1 MKFLKLIILAAVI
14 GGAVYLIKFIEIP
27 DIIGDDE
34 IDIARIEVLKPFIAE
49 YTHEWENSPK
59 WNQELYKK
67 NLKEA
72 ELYRSADDISEAV
85 YDKLRQNVNKDVLN
99 RLVKLLEP
107 DFRADPVPE
116 ATVEENMEGIA
127 VVGEELPN
135 DKLVK
140 KMTAAWNT
148 YKTIKAFVQ
157 KTYSGNSF
165 ALGMASDCSSWT
177 SFDTHKRNETNKRD
191 NYRNASLYKEYF
203 ADNSMLSKGLAAV
216 PGNVE
221 ECRSGYN
228 RRIVDAIKCEY
239 GHVPTFNPGLYSSAT
254 DEEYDRAW
262 NEFIEGFDTK
272 SKKILAISSKF
283 KADVDDSKL
292 QREVSDIASK
302 YIIVPTKPARPQQA
316 N

>member
-1 MKFLKLIILAAVI
+1 MKFLKLIVLAAII

-49 YTHEWENSPK
+49 YTHEWDNSPK
-59 WNQELYKK
+59 WNLELYKK

-135 DKLVK
+135 DKLVN

-165 ALGMASDCSSWT
+165 ALGMASDCSSWSGLHSTRTNGTRPT
-177 SFDTHKRNETNKRD
+177 SATITAMRRFTRNTSPTTPCL
-191 NYRNASLYKEYF
+191 A
-203 ADNSMLSKGLAAV
+203 KGLPQCREMWRSAAV
-216 PGNVE
+216 VTTAG
-221 ECRSGYN
+221 
-228 RRIVDAIKCEY
+228 
-239 GHVPTFNPGLYSSAT
+239 
-254 DEEYDRAW
+254 
-262 NEFIEGFDTK
+262 
-272 SKKILAISSKF
+272 
-283 KADVDDSKL
+283 
-292 QREVSDIASK
+292 
-302 YIIVPTKPARPQQA
+302 
-316 N
+316 

>member
-1 MKFLKLIILAAVI
+1 MKFLKLIILAAII
-14 GGAVYLIKFIEIP
+14 GGVVYLIKFIDIP

-116 ATVEENMEGIA
+116 TVVENNMEGIA
-127 VVGEELPN
+127 AVGEELPD

-177 SFDTHKRNETNKRD
+177 SFDTHKRNETSKRD

-203 ADNSMLSKGLAAV
+203 ADNSMLSNGLAAV
-216 PGNVE
+216 PGKVE
-221 ECRSGYN
+221 KCRHDYN
-228 RRIVDAIKCEY
+228 SRIVEAIRREY
-239 GHVPTFNPGLYSSAT
+239 GYVPVFDPGLYSSAT
-254 DEEYDRAW
+254 DEEYDQAW
-262 NEFIEGFDTK
+262 NEFIAKYNAKRTK
-272 SKKILAISSKF
+272 IYEISSKF
-283 KADVDDSKL
+283 KADVDDSQL
-292 QREVSDIASK
+292 QGEVSDIASR
-302 YIIVPTKPARPQQA
+302 YLTVPTKPLKPQQSK
-316 N
+316 

>member
-1 MKFLKLIILAAVI
+1 MKFLKLIVLAAII

-49 YTHEWENSPK
+49 YTHEWDNSPK
-59 WNQELYKK
+59 WNLELYKK

-135 DKLVK
+135 DKLVN

-228 RRIVDAIKCEY
+228 RRIVNAIKREY
-239 GHVPTFNPGLYSSAT
+239 GYVPTFNYDLYSSAT
-254 DEEYDRAW
+254 DEQYDRAW
-262 NEFIEGFDTK
+262 NEFIEGYNAKRTK
-272 SKKILAISSKF
+272 IYEILSKF
-283 KADVDDSKL
+283 KADVDDSDM
-292 QREVSDIASK
+292 QGEVQNIANQ
-302 YIIVPTKPARPQQA
+302 YLTVPTKPTRPQQS